1 MPILRHN
8 ESKTSVNSTRSTII
22 DLGEDIRRG
31 RKDLVVCEVYIGH
44 GMVKAGAE
52 ISVRGIALPVA
63 LHSSRTS
70 ESIMPFS
77 LPPQQLDL
85 PFNISVIALAPSVL
99 QSASLDPSA
108 VARHLLRITLPTSEF
123 EAPITDPLTGKSA
136 PAPRP
141 RWYLDLLNDG
151 AVVQLRLKTR
161 KQGGEAKYMMGDST
175 ITVEDERKIRT
186 FKGVESKLS
195 QLVK

>member
-1 MPILRHN
+1 MI
-8 ESKTSVNSTRSTII
+8 KQ
-22 DLGEDIRRG
+22 GADIS
-31 RKDLVVCEVYIGH
+31 I
-44 GMVKAGAE
+44 
-52 ISVRGIALPVA
+52 RGIALPVA

-70 ESIMPFS
+70 ESIMS
-77 LPPQQLDL
+77 YDLPQQQLDL
-85 PFNISVIALAPSVL
+85 PFNVNIIALAPSVL

-108 VARHLLRITLPTSEF
+108 VARHLLRVTLPTSEY

-151 AVVQLRLKTR
+151 AVVQLKMKIR
-161 KQGGEAKYMMGDST
+161 KGGQGEAKYMLADEI
-175 ITVEDERKIRT
+175 ITVDDERNVRN
-186 FKGVESKLS
+186 FKGVKSRLP